1 MNRPLA
7 SLAFGLGAMGATFFI
22 GKLVDPLE
30 LSTKYQPARLIGGA
44 RKPEALKYIVLH
56 STESTGTAA
65 AVASYFQSP
74 SSGGSS
80 QVVVGEDGAFQCVPD
95 LRQPAGAPGAN
106 SDGLHIEVVGLA
118 KWTREE
124 WLSRA
129 PKALRRCAEV
139 LGQWA
144 RDYKIPLAFLDAAD
158 LKEGVRR
165 GVTTH
170 YEVSQAFK
178 QSDHW
183 DPGKGFP
190 LDYVL
195 EMARLCA

>member
-1 MNRPLA
+1 MIRPMVSVGL
-7 SLAFGLGAMGATFFI
+7 GLGALSAVI
-22 GKLVDPLE
+22 LSSKLLDPLE
-30 LSTKYQPARLIGGA
+30 ISTRFQPARLIGGA

-56 STESTGTAA
+56 STESTGTGA

-124 WLSRA
+124 WFQRA

-139 LGQWA
+139 LGKWS
-144 RDYKIPLAFLDAAD
+144 REYKIPLVFLSAAD
-158 LKEGVRR
+158 LKAGDRR

-178 QSDHW
+178 KSDHW
-183 DPGKGFP
+183 DPGTGFP

-195 EMARLCA
+195 EMARMCA